1 MWYSIFFDKSG
12 VFQWAGVAAIVS
24 FLAFVSTV
32 ISLVVTW
39 IQGKKTRKS
48 TTLVNLRIQELK
60 EIREEGAALISTIR
74 VFLNERNVRI
84 NPDNKVILETDPI
97 VNKLDAHFNK
107 LYSKLYRQTLHGG
120 DLSIQI
126 STNQILLYML
136 KETDQLVEIQ
146 INISQALDTY
156 SRVEY
161 MEIENSI

>member
-74 VFLNERNVRI
+74 VFFE
-84 NPDNKVILETDPI
+84 
-97 VNKLDAHFNK
+97 
-107 LYSKLYRQTLHGG
+107 
-120 DLSIQI
+120 
-126 STNQILLYML
+126 
-136 KETDQLVEIQ
+136 
-146 INISQALDTY
+146 
-156 SRVEY
+156 
-161 MEIENSI
+161 